1 MPERVAVVGGG
12 VIGLSCAWR
21 LAQAGL
27 AVTVFDAASEAREA
41 SWAAAGML
49 APHHE
54 AESCDD
60 RWRMGVASLL
70 RWSTVAEELGGCQAL
85 DLQLGD
91 GLLPLLQPSERPAAA
106 AHMAALAA
114 AGTPVTW
121 LSRQELLQLEPGFG
135 PAVEGAWLLPGGH
148 VDPRRLV
155 ARLRR
160 AGEVL
165 GVVHAPPAAVTSIRP
180 GRVTTATG
188 EHSFMSVVVAAG
200 AWTPAL
206 ARTCG
211 LVLAG
216 EPVKGQLLRLQARV
230 GLLGRFV
237 HCPHAYLVPRQD
249 GSVVVGA
256 TAVMSGFDKAEDR
269 QAIELLAATA
279 RAILPSLRD
288 APITE
293 TWTGLRPRL
302 AGGRPVIGPAAPG
315 LVLATGHYRNGVL
328 LAPITADAVT
338 AWVVGT
344 PPPEATI
351 PFAALPGTS
360 HLEIGKS

>member
-12 VIGLSCAWR
+12 VIGLCCAWR

-27 AVTVFDAASEAREA
+27 AVTIFDAASEAREA

-54 AESCDD
+54 AEACDD
-60 RWRMGVASLL
+60 RWRLGMASLL
-70 RWSTVAEELGGCQAL
+70 RWSTLADELGGAQAL
-85 DLQLGD
+85 DLHLGD
-91 GLLPLLQPSERPAAA
+91 GLLPLLQPSERPAAV

-121 LSRQELLQLEPGFG
+121 LDRPELLRVEPGLG

-165 GVVHAPPAAVTSIRP
+165 GVVHAPPAAVTAIRP
-180 GRVTTATG
+180 SRVTTVAG
-188 EHSFMSVVVAAG
+188 ESSYSSVVVAAG

-211 LVLAG
+211 LVLDG

-230 GLLGRFV
+230 GLLNRFV

-256 TAVMSGFDKAEDR
+256 TSVQTGFDKSEDR
-269 QAIELLAATA
+269 QAIDLLAATA
-279 RAILPSLRD
+279 RAIIPSLRD

-302 AGGRPVIGPAAPG
+302 TGGRPIIGPVAPG

-344 PPPEATI
+344 VPPEATI
-351 PFAALPGTS
+351 PFAVLPRTS
-360 HLEIGKS
+360 RLEIVKS